1 MNLSNL
7 KKVFSV
13 CDFENKKIIYFLGF
27 KISHKSKIND
37 VSCRLQKIENKF
49 KKFDLSNKYFPD
61 FTISSLEVHIAEHCN
76 LNCQCCNHYSPLAK
90 EEFLDINIFEKDL
103 NRLSQLT
110 NGNISYLKLLGGEPL
125 LCPNLIDYFQT
136 ARKYFPNSNIVL
148 MTNAILLNKCDDNFY
163 EALRKYD
170 IEICLTKYPLK
181 IDFKAIEKKFKNTI
195 INLCSQEL
203 ASYMVPKDVIILSEI
218 PLTSAMKT
226 NFKELENIYKEKY
239 SSKPKQKVK
248 KR

>member
-13 CDFENKKIIYFLGF
+13 CDFGNKKIIYFLGF

-181 IDFKAIEKKFKNTI
+181 IDFKAIEKKFKKEKCKLTQIGINKKI
-195 INLCSQEL
+195 INKKNRYL
-203 ASYMVPKDVIILSEI
+203 
-218 PLTSAMKT
+218 
-226 NFKELENIYKEKY
+226 NFFISSPFHYFNIKLK
-239 SSKPKQKVK
+239 KKKVNTFFFTLFINS
-248 KR
+248 